1 MATASSMSTHL
12 QMISIPATIVRHL
25 VLEWVTHELLG
36 WLVKV
41 MRLRWHSIIS
51 VEVVVVVILVIVME
65 LLLVHSLIL

>member
-1 MATASSMSTHL
+1 MSTHL
-12 QMISIPATIVRHL
+12 QMIPIPATIVRHL

-36 WLVKV
+36 RLVKV

>member
-1 MATASSMSTHL
+1 
-12 QMISIPATIVRHL
+12 MISIPATIVCHL
-25 VLEWVTHELLG
+25 VLERVTHELLR

-41 MRLRWHSIIS
+41 MRLRCYSNIS

>member
-1 MATASSMSTHL
+1 
-12 QMISIPATIVRHL
+12 MISIPATVVRHL

-51 VEVVVVVILVIVME
+51 VEVVVVVVVILVIVME

>member
-1 MATASSMSTHL
+1 MSTHL

-36 WLVKV
+36 RLVKV